1 MTNSISFLSTIGNI
15 KLDTKLSN
23 KYKDD
28 SLKSENSQEKM
39 REIKKET
46 DENILKEEKK
56 ESNPELIT
64 LDKIIIENK

>member
-1 MTNSISFLSTIGNI
+1 
-15 KLDTKLSN
+15 
-23 KYKDD
+23 
-28 SLKSENSQEKM
+28 M